1 MLADLRTR
9 GHQMLNEEPEDRL
22 STVVRLLE
30 LIATAKD
37 QPEIEI
43 EELLLLASG
52 ELQKMDEEIKDAQ
65 PLDNWRKYLDEL

>member
-9 GHQMLNEEPEDRL
+9 GHQMLNEVPEDRL

-30 LIATAKD
+30 LIAATKN

-52 ELQKMDEEIKDAQ
+52 ELQKMDEEIKDAK